1 MTLKP
6 YVITSAGGTINTYL
20 DRGYTITAASTVTL
34 AASFSIVP
42 ILPLVDTPIKIR
54 WEASVNLNTFLV
66 TIGGISVN
74 QDQVNQPGTFELTYN
89 GTGYTLQYFP
99 DFTQKP
105 QETFGVTT
113 LAVPNGGGTLTI
125 TPGTSTRTYVLTG
138 ATVLAANY
146 SVIGSTSGVTNG
158 SSARIVI
165 AGGITTGLNTV
176 TVFGQQIS
184 KYDCLNGGVEVYA
197 EFDASTSTYVA
208 TYINKNVPL
217 GKLSTTGFVSGDDG
231 KLVSYDS
238 ATDSFIAA
246 FLASKNLPS
255 TFKGVNITTTNISS
269 AQILTG
275 NSSPIN
281 LLPASGSASKVE
293 VPLLFIVRYIP
304 GGTPYA
310 TNTTGVFE
318 YIGPSV
324 TQKIAAKSSMLTFA
338 TAGLD
343 VIIPDNYNLT
353 GSPEIIL
360 TPNYA
365 LQFRVQSGN
374 PTAGNG
380 SMVIYTLSVTLNI

>member
-20 DRGYTITAASTVTL
+20 DRGYTITAPSTVTL

-42 ILPLVDTPIKIR
+42 TLPLVDTPIKIR

-138 ATVLAANY
+138 PTVLAASY
-146 SVIGSTSGVTNG
+146 AVVGSTSGVTNG

-197 EFDASTSTYVA
+197 EFNATTSTYVA

-231 KLVSYDS
+231 KIVSYDS

-246 FLASKNLPS
+246 FLASKNLPP
-255 TFKGVNITTTNISS
+255 TFKGINITSVSISS
-269 AQILTG
+269 GQILAANTT
-275 NSSPIN
+275 PIV
-281 LLPASGSASKVE
+281 LLPASGSVSTVE
-293 VPLLFIVRYIP
+293 VPLLFVVRYIP
-304 GGTPYA
+304 GTTAYA
-310 TNTTGVFE
+310 TNTEGRFYYTGS
-318 YIGPSV
+318 I
-324 TQKIAAKSSMLTFA
+324 TQRVAVKTGMLLFT

-343 VIIPDNYNLT
+343 VIYPDNFNAT
-353 GSPEIIL
+353 GAPESIL
-360 TPNYA
+360 TPNST
-365 LQFRVQSGN
+365 LVFDVTSGN
-374 PTAGNG
+374 PTLGDG
-380 SMVIYTLSVTLNI
+380 SLEIYTISTTLNL